1 MANNGQISQPNAGY
15 SWDKT
20 AKLSRKYRHLRSQL
34 IRLRVELEA
43 AVVARFGRGPT
54 LHEQAIIT
62 AAVRHEGVARM
73 AEERLAKDPG
83 MAVSDLNAL
92 LGRIGYATDNLRKA
106 IASLGL
112 DSQELG
118 ILDSYYA
125 GTHSLDAGTTSEAGS
140 AHKSDSEQNAT
151 EGQPGPLNA
160 MPQNSTELQQ

>member
-43 AVVARFGRGPT
+43 AVVARFGRQPT
-54 LHEQAIIT
+54 LHESAVIT
-62 AAVRHEGVARM
+62 AAVRHEAVARM

-92 LGRIGYATDNLRKA
+92 LGRIGYASDNLRKA

-112 DSQELG
+112 DRQELSV
-118 ILDSYYA
+118 LDSYYA
-125 GTHSLDAGTTSEAGS
+125 GTHGIDAAEHSEAGS
-140 AHKSDSEQNAT
+140 AHQSDSSPDAT
-151 EGQPGPLNA
+151 EGQLGPLNA